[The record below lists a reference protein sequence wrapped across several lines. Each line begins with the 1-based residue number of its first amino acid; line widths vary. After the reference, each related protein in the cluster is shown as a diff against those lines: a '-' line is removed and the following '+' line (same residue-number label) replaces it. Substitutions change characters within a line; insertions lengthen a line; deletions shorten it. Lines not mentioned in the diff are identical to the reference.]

1 MSYQLLTQIMI
12 PLLCYAQGRL
22 SILVLQTRV
31 GSGPQEQP
39 HALALVLNDAV
50 VQGRVAL
57 PRLLVQRAR
66 VLDDEVD
73 DVEGVA
79 CLVGN
84 RVVKTS
90 FGKFLKNWQ
99 KILEI
104 AFGKGVHC

>member
-39 HALALVLNDAV
+39 HALALVLDDAV
-50 VQGRVAL
+50 VQRGVAL
-57 PRLLVQRAR
+57 SGLLVQHAG

-73 DVEGVA
+73 DVVRAVYVTQNDED
-79 CLVGN
+79 
-84 RVVKTS
+84 
-90 FGKFLKNWQ
+90 FQ
-99 KILEI
+99 KVSSKLLTVLTIR
-104 AFGKGVHC
+104 

>member
-1 MSYQLLTQIMI
+1 MI

-73 DVEGVA
+73 DV
-79 CLVGN
+79 
-84 RVVKTS
+84 
-90 FGKFLKNWQ
+90 
-99 KILEI
+99 
-104 AFGKGVHC
+104 